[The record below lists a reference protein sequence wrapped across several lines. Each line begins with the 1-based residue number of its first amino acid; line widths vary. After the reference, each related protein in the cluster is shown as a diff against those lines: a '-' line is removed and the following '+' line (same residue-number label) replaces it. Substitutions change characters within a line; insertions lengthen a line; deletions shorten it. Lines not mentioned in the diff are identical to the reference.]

1 MNKDKW
7 LDLGLLWL
15 RVLVGLGIAYHGYG
29 KVIGGQVN
37 GLAAGLAQEGLPMPQ
52 VLAWAAALSEFA
64 GGLCVASGLLTRAG
78 AFFIFCTMS
87 VALFVHHAK
96 DPWRVKEL
104 AFLYWSASSA
114 LVLTGAGRFSLDKR
128 LFGKTA

>member
-29 KVIGGQVN
+29 KIFGGHVN
-37 GLAAGLAQEGLPMPQ
+37 TLAGGLAQRGLPMPQ
-52 VLAWAAALSEFA
+52 VWAWAAALSEFA
-64 GGLCVASGLLTRAG
+64 GGLCVALGLLTRVG
-78 AFFIFCTMS
+78 AFFICCTMS
-87 VALFVHHAK
+87 FALFIHHAK
-96 DPWRVKEL
+96 DPWQVKEL
-104 AFLYWSASSA
+104 AFLYWSASST

-128 LFGKTA
+128 LFQRH